1 MSKPLTPMMIQY
13 NSIKKDHPNDL
24 VFYRMG
30 DFYELFN
37 EDAIKASQLL
47 DITLTAR
54 GKGSANPTPM
64 CGLPYHAAENYIA
77 RLVKA
82 GISVAICEQVG
93 DPATSKGPVERK
105 VVRVMTP
112 GTITDEAFLNESR
125 DNLISCIFS
134 KNDQFGL
141 ASMDVSNGRFIVTEL
156 SNTEQLNAELE
167 RLKPAELL
175 ICPTTESLCEQ
186 NEDLDFEHKKTLDP
200 WLFDLDSCTTLLTD
214 QYKTKD
220 LSGFD
225 LSDKAIAVS
234 AAGALFHYV
243 TQTQRGDL
251 PHLQAIQYEHNDQ
264 AIILDPATRLNLEID
279 VNSQGEDKYTLSWLL
294 DKTCTA
300 MGSRLLK
307 RWLHR
312 PLRDIKAVQMR
323 QDAIGSLL
331 DQYQFEAIQSTIKPI
346 GDIERIL
353 SRIALGS
360 ARPRDL
366 SRLGD
371 ALARLPELQTQ
382 LSNIDQ
388 ILIKNLSVQIQQFDE
403 LVSLLEKAIIENPPM
418 VVRDGGV
425 IAQGYD
431 EELDELRGLNT
442 NANDFLLKME
452 NEEREKTGI
461 STLKV
466 GYNRVHGYYIEISKA
481 QSANAPA
488 NYTRRQTLKNAER
501 FITEELKAF
510 EDKALSAKSRSLTRE
525 KMLYDELVQ
534 ICAKEIVGLQ
544 QCALGLA
551 TLDTLTCFAE
561 RSLTLG
567 LVRPELT
574 SKNCLEMKQA
584 KHPVIEQIIDGA
596 FIPNDCLLD
605 EDNKM
610 LIITGPNMGGK
621 STYMRQTAIC
631 TLLAFTGC
639 YVPAQSMKV
648 GPIDRIFTRMG
659 SSDDSA
665 SGRSTFMVEMTETA
679 NILHN
684 ATQNSLVLMDEVGR
698 GTSTFDGLSLAWASA
713 EQLVRETKSFTL
725 FATHYFEMTHLP
737 DQFSLA
743 SNVHLKAHEHDDKI
757 IFMHK
762 VEKGAA
768 SQSYGLQVAKLAGV
782 PFNVIDQAKAKLH
795 ELEIGQAL
803 SESNKSENLEKEKEK
818 EQERPAPKSK
828 TKKEKAAA
836 EFLQNDLFSVSHP
849 ALDLLNNTDAD
860 DLTAR
865 QALDLIYQLKN
876 TL

>member
-1 MSKPLTPMMIQY
+1 MIQY
-13 NSIKKDHPNDL
+13 FSIKKDHPNDL

-30 DFYELFN
+30 DFYELFHD
-37 EDAIKASQLL
+37 DAKLAAQLL

-54 GKGSANPTPM
+54 GKTTDNPTPM
-64 CGLPYHAAENYIA
+64 CGLPHHAAENYIA

-82 GISVAICEQVG
+82 GFSVAICEQIG

-125 DNLISCIFS
+125 DNLISCIYY
-134 KNDQFGL
+134 NNEQFGL
-141 ASMDVSNGRFIVTEL
+141 ASMDVSNGRFIVSQL
-156 SNTEQLNAELE
+156 SNTEQLSAELE

-175 ICPTTESLCEQ
+175 ICPSSENLKATN
-186 NEDLDFEHKKTLDP
+186 NELDLPKTKTLDP

-214 QYKTKD
+214 HYKTKD

-225 LSDKAIAVS
+225 LSDKPLAVS

-251 PHLQAIQYEHNDQ
+251 PHLQAISYEHSDQ
-264 AIILDPATRLNLEID
+264 AIVLDPATRLNLEID

-294 DKTCTA
+294 DKTSTS

-312 PLRDIKAVQMR
+312 PLRDKHAVKLR
-323 QDAIGSLL
+323 QFAIGSLI
-331 DQYQFEAIQSTIKPI
+331 DGYQFESIQSTLKPI

-382 LSNIDQ
+382 ISNIDQ
-388 ILIKNLSVQIQQFDE
+388 KLINALKEQIGTFEE
-403 LVSLLEKAIIENPPM
+403 LVNLLDKAIIENPPM
-418 VVRDGGV
+418 VIREGGV
-425 IAQGYD
+425 IAPGFD
-431 EELDELRGLNT
+431 AELDELRGIST
-442 NANDFLLKME
+442 NANAFLLKLE
-452 NEEREKTGI
+452 NDEREKTGI
-461 STLKV
+461 PTLKV

-481 QSANAPA
+481 QSAKAPD

-510 EDKALSAKSRSLTRE
+510 EDKALSAKSRALTRE
-525 KMLYDELVQ
+525 KMLYEELV
-534 ICAKEIVGLQ
+534 ITCANDITALQ

-551 TLDTLTCFAE
+551 TLDTLSCFAE
-561 RSLTLG
+561 RSITLN
-567 LVRPELT
+567 LVCPELVDE
-574 SKNCLEMKQA
+574 NCLNIEQA

-596 FIPNDCLLD
+596 FIPNDCILD
-605 EDNKM
+605 EDKKM

-639 YVPAQSMKV
+639 YVPAISMKT

-713 EQLVRETKSFTL
+713 EQLVKQTKSFTL

-737 DQFSLA
+737 DQFPLA
-743 SNVHLKAHEHDDKI
+743 VNVHLKAHEHNDKI

-762 VEKGAA
+762 VEQGAA

-782 PFNVIDQAKAKLH
+782 PLKVITKAKEKLN
-795 ELEIGQAL
+795 ELELGQTQSDEKVSL
-803 SESNKSENLEKEKEK
+803 VSNKFIKNNTN
-818 EQERPAPKSK
+818 RVTP
-828 TKKEKAAA
+828 KKETKVA
-836 EFLQNDLFSVSHP
+836 EPQGFMQNDLFSTPHP
-849 ALDLLNNTDAD
+849 ALDLLQKTDAD
-860 DLTAR
+860 ELTAR
-865 QALDLIYQLKN
+865 QALELIYKLKEAIS
-876 TL
+876 